1 LNAATSKRHLDK
13 SVPYESGFSMAP
25 EKTPFISAHFSAIAH
40 ATEDFQKVEQ
50 ATRFLIEIISRG
62 QAQLNRQ
69 YMKGHHGNVI
79 VTLSAKLAAKALS
92 PDVLR
97 LLSQNLSE
105 SDRQFLGRD
114 IESCVDEESGL
125 YLRFDKQ
132 EACLQKVRL
141 HQADPIRMRLKFVSR
156 YNPERIVD
164 LCKES
169 GLVP

>member
-1 LNAATSKRHLDK
+1 MTL
-13 SVPYESGFSMAP
+13 
-25 EKTPFISAHFSAIAH
+25 EKTPFVSAHFSAIAH
-40 ATEDFQKVEQ
+40 ATEDIQKVEQ

-79 VTLSAKLAAKALS
+79 ATVSAKLAAKELS

-97 LLSQNLSE
+97 LLSRNLSE

-132 EACLQKVRL
+132 EACLQKVIL
-141 HQADPIRMRLKFVSR
+141 HQADPIRMKLKFVSR
-156 YNPERIVD
+156 YNPERIVG

-169 GLVP
+169 GLVQ

>member
-1 LNAATSKRHLDK
+1 
-13 SVPYESGFSMAP
+13 MAP

-40 ATEDFQKVEQ
+40 ATEDIQKVEQ
-50 ATRFLIEIISRG
+50 ATRFLIEIISSLSRG

-79 VTLSAKLAAKALS
+79 ATVSAKLAAKALS
-92 PDVLR
+92 PNVLR

-141 HQADPIRMRLKFVSR
+141 HQADPIRMKLKFVSR